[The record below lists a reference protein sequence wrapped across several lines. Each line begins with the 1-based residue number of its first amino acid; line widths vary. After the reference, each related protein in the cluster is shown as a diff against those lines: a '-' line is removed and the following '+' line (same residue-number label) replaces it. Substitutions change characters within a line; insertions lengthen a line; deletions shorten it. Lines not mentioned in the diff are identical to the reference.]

1 MRPRA
6 KILLFVRRFLIGR
19 SGIAAVEFALI
30 APLLLTIWLGMAELS
45 QIMTASAKTNLAAQ
59 SVADLVSRYTSKGY
73 TDPKGFSDLEA
84 AAATIL
90 APMPTA
96 SGNPLV
102 SVVSANLSSS
112 GAPTQ
117 SWQCT
122 TGTMPPTYSV
132 ATLLA
137 AAPALTTQN
146 SNLTS
151 VIMVTVSFSYSPT
164 ISGGITGPQT
174 FTSTAYSTPRT
185 VSAIP
190 KPC

>member
-1 MRPRA
+1 MRR
-6 KILLFVRRFLIGR
+6 LIADK
-19 SGIAAVEFALI
+19 SGVAAIEFALTV
-30 APLLLTIWLGMAELS
+30 PLLITIWLGLAELS
-45 QIMTASAKTNLAAQ
+45 QLMMASGKTNIAAQ
-59 SVADLVSRYTSKGY
+59 SVADLVSRYGSQGF
-73 TDPKGFSDLEA
+73 TDPGGFADLEN
-84 AAATIL
+84 AAATIV
-90 APMPTA
+90 APLPTQT
-96 SGNPLV
+96 GNPLV
-102 SVVSANLSSS
+102 SVVSANLSNS

-122 TGTMPPTYSV
+122 NGTMPGSYSPT
-132 ATLLA
+132 TLLA

-151 VIMVTVSFSYSPT
+151 VIMVTVIFSYSPT

-174 FTSTAYSTPRT
+174 FTATAYSAPRL